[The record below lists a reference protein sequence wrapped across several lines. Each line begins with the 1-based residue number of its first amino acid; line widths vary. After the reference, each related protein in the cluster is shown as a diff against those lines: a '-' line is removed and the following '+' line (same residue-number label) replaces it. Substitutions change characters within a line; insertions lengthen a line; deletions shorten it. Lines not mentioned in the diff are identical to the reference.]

1 MIGRSQFKG
10 DRGDEQPQRG
20 GVVTLAPLE
29 AAAAAQVLIG
39 FTGSMAESSE
49 DPAASAHLAG
59 DEDAVWQGLTTLM
72 GPARSGSPSVSVAS
86 MTSPSV

>member
-1 MIGRSQFKG
+1 MTSSRNRAASSPSRLLRRQ
-10 DRGDEQPQRG
+10 QR
-20 GVVTLAPLE
+20 PRW
-29 AAAAAQVLIG
+29 LIG